1 MYICTAIFKKVTA
14 LEKLHFMIN
23 RWTFY
28 LGIIVIVGF
37 ISTAFK
43 PKILQNY
50 QWTDVDEHSELQY
63 HLPSQKVSDYNFLFL
78 PYTGKFF
85 IGFKEAIALKESQGQ
100 YDLVNSL
107 GYLGKY
113 QFGTAALKSIGISS
127 SEQFLNNPDLQEKA
141 FVALLK
147 INKWQ
152 LQDLIKN
159 YKGKVIDGVRITE
172 SGILASAHLGG
183 AGSVRRFL
191 ESNGK
196 RKIKDNYG
204 TSVKSYMR
212 DFGGYETQ
220 NIIAKPTTKV

>member
-1 MYICTAIFKKVTA
+1 
-14 LEKLHFMIN
+14 MIN

-28 LGIIVIVGF
+28 TAIIVIVGF

-43 PKILQNY
+43 PKIPQNH
-50 QWTDVDEHSELQY
+50 QWFLKNETSVLQY
-63 HLPSQKVSDYNFLFL
+63 QLPSEKESDYKSRLL
-78 PYTGKFF
+78 PYTGKYF
-85 IGFKEAIALKESQGQ
+85 IGFKEAIACRESRGQ

-113 QFGTAALKSIGISS
+113 QFGTSALRSVGITNNQ
-127 SEQFLNNPDLQEKA
+127 QFLNNPELQEKA
-141 FVALLK
+141 FVALIK

-152 LQDLIKN
+152 LRDLIKI
-159 YKGKVIDGVRITE
+159 YSGKVIDGVTITE

-183 AGSVRRFL
+183 AGSVRKFL
-191 ESNGK
+191 ESKGR

-212 DFGGYETQ
+212 DFAGFETQ
-220 NIIAKPTTKV
+220 NLKASGKAKV